1 MINRGIYNKKEI
13 GVFSG
18 SFNPIHNGHLMLANY
33 ICEFTGLDEVWMVV
47 TPQNPLK
54 KSISLLEDEKRLK
67 MVQMAL
73 KNYKKIKA
81 SDIEFQMPRPSY
93 TINTLTRLAK
103 DNPNKNFSLIIGA
116 DNWMLFNKWKNY
128 ETILN
133 RFKVLVYPRLNAD
146 LSIPEFLKKQVNL
159 VNAPIID
166 VSSTFIRK
174 GIAEGLNMRAFVPE
188 MVYDYIEENQ
198 LYYSINR

>member
-1 MINRGIYNKKEI
+1 
-13 GVFSG
+13 
-18 SFNPIHNGHLMLANY
+18 MLANY